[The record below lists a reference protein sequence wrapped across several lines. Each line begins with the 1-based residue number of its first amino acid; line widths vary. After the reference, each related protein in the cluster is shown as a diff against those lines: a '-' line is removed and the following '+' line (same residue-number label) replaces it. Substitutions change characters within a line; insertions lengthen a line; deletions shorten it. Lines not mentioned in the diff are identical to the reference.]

1 MLRFISWPSL
11 AAVVLGLSLANSS
24 VALPEQH
31 TINRSLA
38 AQGSGTNI
46 QWSAYTNAG
55 KLPCGT
61 ACRYWQRSAGRKTAA
76 GSFTLYP
83 SAWPGAGT
91 TTAPSPFTF
100 SLVDLAP
107 TDETTYDDDVILY
120 DTNYLRKSSVVF
132 SGNDKSVRASVQKTG
147 KLSTSV
153 SYHVRVQNQAAA
165 SRDFFVRFK
174 APANRNNFQ
183 RAYEVGGPSG
193 NEPVPVGDNEG
204 IARSSAEVLVDGL
217 PIWQTA
223 NSLHRKDAVSNSNGL
238 PVTWG
243 EDSADDIYTVY
254 IGRYAS
260 GANFDL
266 DYLIQADVET
276 NAPDC
281 GQDFYSYYPTNTY
294 IRYCQ
299 VMGGGRELP
308 PASSGNAPFEIYST
322 ATLPLYYFL
331 LEANSVG
338 TARLGG

>member
-1 MLRFISWPSL
+1 MRVFSWPSL
-11 AAVVLGLSLANSS
+11 AAAVFGSSLINVSFA
-24 VALPEQH
+24 APEQH

-46 QWSAYTNAG
+46 QWNAYTNAG
-55 KLPCGT
+55 KTLCGT
-61 ACRYWQRSAGRKTAA
+61 ACRYWQRSAGRKTATS
-76 GSFTLYP
+76 GFSFYP
-83 SAWPGAGT
+83 SVWPGVGS
-91 TTAPSPFTF
+91 TTAPAPATF

-107 TDETTYDDDVILY
+107 TDETTYDGDVIIY
-120 DTNYLRKSSVVF
+120 DTDYLRKSSVVF
-132 SGNDKSVRASVQKTG
+132 TGTDKSVRASVQKTG
-147 KLSTSV
+147 KLSTNV

-174 APANRNNFQ
+174 APANKNTFQ
-183 RAYEVGGPSG
+183 RSYEVGGPSG

-204 IARSSAEVLVDGL
+204 IARSSAEVLIDGL
-217 PIWQTA
+217 PVWQTA

-243 EDSADDIYTVY
+243 EDSADDVYTVY

-260 GANFDL
+260 GSTFEL

-276 NAPDC
+276 DAPDC
-281 GQDFYSYYPTNTY
+281 GQDFYSYYPTSSY

-308 PASSGNAPFEIYST
+308 PASTGNAPFEIFST

-331 LEANSVG
+331 LEANSIG
-338 TARLGG
+338 AARLGG

>member
-1 MLRFISWPSL
+1 MRLLSWPGL
-11 AAVVLGLSLANSS
+11 ATAILGLTLANSS
-24 VALPEQH
+24 VAVPEQH

-46 QWSAYTNAG
+46 QWSAHTSAA
-55 KLPCGT
+55 KTACGT

-76 GSFTLYP
+76 ASFNLYP
-83 SAWPGAGT
+83 SVWPGAGT
-91 TTAPSPFTF
+91 TTAPSPATF
-100 SLVDLAP
+100 SLLDLAP
-107 TDETTYDDDVILY
+107 TNETTYDGDVILY

-132 SGNDKSVRASVQKTG
+132 SGADRSVRASVQKTG
-147 KLSTSV
+147 KLSTNV

-165 SRDFFVRFK
+165 TRDFFVRFK
-174 APANRNNFQ
+174 APANRNFFQ

-223 NSLHRKDAVSNSNGL
+223 NSLHRRDAVSNNNSL

-254 IGRYAS
+254 VGRYTS
-260 GANFDL
+260 GTSFDL
-266 DYLIQADVET
+266 NYLIQADVDT
-276 NAPDC
+276 DAPDC
-281 GQDFYSYYPTNTY
+281 GTDFYSYYPTNTY

-308 PASSGNAPFEIYST
+308 PASSGNVPFEIYST
-322 ATLPLYYFL
+322 AALPLYFFL
-331 LEANSVG
+331 LEANGVG
-338 TARLGG
+338 AARLGG